1 MEKKENK
8 KFAEEGDYT
17 HRLSFTDLIKLSF
30 RIFRTKLMRTLLTIS
45 GMSVGIGAVLFLVSL
60 GYGLQFILIGRLVST
75 EDSLITLEAML
86 PSEVTTN
93 ITESNLKEI
102 REIPESV
109 EISPLAEFPGEIKV
123 GTTTGVV
130 LVNIVA
136 NNFFRL
142 SGLKPEVG
150 GTFSEGLPGVVA
162 SSQSMTLLGLE
173 NSSKSLNKKFE
184 VTVSYYDQGSI
195 NVTEINAKQKL
206 SLLGI
211 RTDDVQ
217 TIIIPAEA
225 MPVSPPYYQKVL
237 VKAKDIDGVLV
248 LKDKLQKMGYLITAK
263 VDFVNQ
269 AKKIMN
275 IITIVL
281 GVFGITAL
289 FVAAIGMFNTMI
301 VGFLERIY
309 EVGIMKSL
317 GATDKDIQ
325 KLFLMESSI
334 MGLAGGLGGIFLG
347 WTVGKLSNYGLSVL
361 SKRLG
366 GEVIEIFITPL
377 WFMGLIIVISL
388 LIGLIAGFWPSRQAS
403 SLSPKQAFLKK

>member
-17 HRLSFTDLIKLSF
+17 HRLSFADLIKLSF

-86 PSEVTTN
+86 PSEVITN

-184 VTVSYYDQGSI
+184 VTVSYYDQASI
-195 NVTEINAKQKL
+195 NVTEIKAKQKL